1 MELEKFGVVEINATE
16 QQDENG
22 GFLYT
27 LAGGLISNAI
37 GVAACVGVV
46 VVAGY
51 AIYAGFEYGYQVVQ
65 NS

>member
-1 MELEKFGVVEINATE
+1 MELEKFGVVEMTTNE
-16 QQDENG
+16 QKDENG
-22 GFLYT
+22 GFLT
-27 LAGGLISNAI
+27 LAGGLIGNAL
-37 GVAACVGVV
+37 AAATCVGIV